1 MSGAFKSELN
11 ETIEIKKPDMN
22 PFQTPATPKTPMKDD
37 SQTNIKQGEDIDYQA
52 MIDQYMEENKH

>member
-1 MSGAFKSELN
+1 
-11 ETIEIKKPDMN
+11 MN